1 MGHNKKKMVNL
12 DLERENFLDQVSKG
26 AADQATRSR
35 IAGKHYSIDQL
46 HLADIAFE
54 LEDEDCVDDVEEVY
68 GLTIENLAS
77 LIARLPKNKN
87 RE

>member
-1 MGHNKKKMVNL
+1 MIDL
-12 DLERENFLDQVSKG
+12 DLERENFLAQVRNG
-26 AADQATRSR
+26 AADQATKSL

-46 HLADIAFE
+46 HLADIAFK
-54 LEDEDCVDDVEEVY
+54 LEDERCVADAEEVY

-87 RE
+87 QE